1 MVFNA
6 NMMDELIRFSN
17 RIISNAS
24 TSFERY
30 LLYEIE
36 WEDRLIGLTG
46 ARGVGK
52 TTLMLQYLKKHSNS
66 SNSWI
71 YVSLDNFYFLK
82 NRLFDFAEE
91 FYLKGGRHLFID
103 EVHHYPHWSTDIKN
117 LYDIYD
123 DLKIVFS
130 CSSALQIHK
139 AEADLRSR
147 VAIYNLHELSFR
159 EYLKLSGKYDGLVYS
174 FEEVLNNHKEI
185 ASEITKGKSILPW
198 FNEYLE
204 EGVYPFFKEAKGQ
217 YRERLNSVINIV
229 IERDLQVLEKIS
241 YATVYKLKMLVA
253 LLADNVPYQVN
264 ITALSSKTGLSR
276 DVLLRLLGALD
287 RANLIKNIRLVGS
300 SSGYL
305 TKPDKIYMNNTSL
318 LTSLHSGNVSIV
330 STMRETFFMN
340 QMCKSHVVKSA
351 KNGDFIID
359 NKYLFEIGGRKKTF
373 DQIAD
378 LLDSYIAADDLEV
391 GYNDKIPLWL
401 FGFMY

>member
-1 MVFNA
+1 M
-6 NMMDELIRFSN
+6 
-17 RIISNAS
+17 ISNAS

-52 TTLMLQYLKKHSNS
+52 TTLMLQYLKKHYKLSNH
-66 SNSWI
+66 WM

-103 EVHHYPHWSTDIKN
+103 EVHHYPHWSMDIKN

-130 CSSALQIHK
+130 GSSALQIHQ
-139 AEADLRSR
+139 AEGDLSR
-147 VAIYNLHELSFR
+147 RAAIYNLHELSFR
-159 EYLKLSGKYDGLVYS
+159 EYLMLSGKYDGIAYS
-174 FEEVLNNHKEI
+174 FEEVLNNHVEI

-198 FNEYLE
+198 FNEYLN
-204 EGVYPFFKEAKGQ
+204 EGVYPFFKDAKGQ
-217 YRERLNSVINIV
+217 YRERLNSVINII

-287 RANLIKNIRLVGS
+287 RANLIKNIRLAGS
-300 SSGYL
+300 SDGYL

-318 LTSLHSGNVSIV
+318 LSSLHSGNVSIV
-330 STMRETFFMN
+330 GTMRETFFMN

-351 KNGDFIID
+351 KKGDFKID

-373 DQIAD
+373 EQIAD
-378 LLDSYIAADDLEV
+378 LPDSFVAADDLEV
-391 GYNDKIPLWL
+391 GYHNKIPLWL

>member
-1 MVFNA
+1 
-6 NMMDELIRFSN
+6 MDELIRISDRIVSN
-17 RIISNAS
+17 TNSD
-24 TSFERY
+24 FERY

-52 TTLMLQYLKKHSNS
+52 TTLMLQYLKKHSKS
-66 SNSWI
+66 SRSWI

-103 EVHHYPHWSTDIKN
+103 EVHHYPHWSMDIKN
-117 LYDIYD
+117 LHDIYH

-130 CSSALQIHK
+130 GSSALQIHK
-139 AEADLRSR
+139 AEADLSR
-147 VAIYNLHELSFR
+147 RAAIYNLHELSFR
-159 EYLKLSGKYDGLVYS
+159 EYLMLSGKYEGKVYS
-174 FEEVLNNHKEI
+174 FEEVLKNHTEI
-185 ASEITKGKSILPW
+185 SLEITKGKSIIPW
-198 FNEYLE
+198 FNEYLS
-204 EGVYPFFKEAKGQ
+204 EGIYPFFKEAKGQ
-217 YRERLNSVINIV
+217 YHERLNSVINII

-300 SSGYL
+300 SDGYL

-318 LTSLHSGNVSIV
+318 LSSLHSGNVSIKE
-330 STMRETFFMN
+330 TMRETFFMN

-351 KNGDFIID
+351 KEGDFKID
-359 NKYLFEIGGRKKTF
+359 NRYVFEIGGRKKTF
-373 DQIAD
+373 EQIAD
-378 LLDSYIAADDLEV
+378 LPDSFIAADDLEV
-391 GYNDKIPLWL
+391 GYHNKIPLWL